1 MQIHAINHRQ
11 WNDDT
16 KLVSVHTHTASWLSD
31 GSMLLTDCCWPDV
44 LEVPPVI
51 SQLRYCKGMQS

>member
-31 GSMLLTDCCWPDV
+31 GSMLLIDCFWPDV
-44 LEVPPVI
+44 LEVLPVI
-51 SQLRYCKGMQS
+51 L